1 VAAVIRIHGCE
12 WGTAAELAARLGPD
26 VTEAMIRRWRDRDSL
41 ATARVGRTVYS
52 PLDQAAELERDK
64 RVAGHGRPRSLD
76 TVPVAA

>member
-1 VAAVIRIHGCE
+1 MMRVGGRE

-26 VTEAMIRRWRDRDSL
+26 VTPAMVYRWRDRDRL
-41 ATARVGRTVYS
+41 ATVRVGRTVYS